1 MAGLQV
7 GWWSEVPTCEER
19 HNRLQSTVSTL
30 IIARSSSGTLQSYK
44 AAHDV
49 GLWATSDAFFKYL
62 LGHRKLATIVFHS
75 LLNDGVQS
83 HRAARPS
90 DNLGPLFLVH
100 IKVVRRL

>member
-1 MAGLQV
+1 MRGK
-7 GWWSEVPTCEER
+7 T
-19 HNRLQSTVSTL
+19 QSTVSTS

-62 LGHRKLATIVFHS
+62 LEHYKLAAIVFHS

-90 DNLGPLFLVH
+90 DILGPLLFAACFCLPVSAACGMP
-100 IKVVRRL
+100 